1 MAFIVFNQMLVLFT
15 LMLMGYTCFKKQY
28 ITDSSARSIASIVV
42 NVFNPALI
50 ISGVLEEPKD
60 SANHEL
66 IVISIIA
73 GAMYFFLIILAP
85 ILNKALRVP
94 SQQRSLYSL
103 ITVFSNVGFI
113 GLPLVVSIYGKQ
125 AILYVAV
132 FILMFNILFYTYGVF
147 IMGKGLGHQDAP
159 TSLLNNLKRLINPG
173 VLACILA
180 ILIFLLR
187 PPLPDFIKSS
197 ISVLGSTAIP
207 LSMMLVGVALGQ
219 KKLRTLFNDIRLY
232 IFALIRLIIIPII
245 FISTLTHF
253 SISPLIMGVSIIMI
267 AVPVG
272 NMPTLLA
279 TEYGID
285 ATICSDSLIITTIFS
300 LITIPLVTAIFM

>member
-1 MAFIVFNQMLVLFT
+1 MAFIVFNQMLVLFI
-15 LMLMGYTCFKKQY
+15 LMLTGYLCFKKQY
-28 ITDSSARSIASIVV
+28 ITQTSMQSLASLVV
-42 NVFNPALI
+42 NVFNPLLI
-50 ISGVLEEPKD
+50 VSGVLEKPKD
-60 SANHEL
+60 SANHDLL
-66 IVISIIA
+66 IIFSIA
-73 GAMYFFLIILAP
+73 CAMYFFLIIITPLM
-85 ILNKALRVP
+85 NKILRVP
-94 SQQRSLYSL
+94 DPQKGLYSL

-147 IMGKGLGHQDAP
+147 IIGKAKGYQQV
-159 TSLLNNLKRLINPG
+159 SLFENLKRLINPG
-173 VLACILA
+173 VLACLVA
-180 ILIFLLR
+180 ILLFIFK
-187 PPLPDFIKSS
+187 PPLPSFIKGS

-219 KKLRTLFNDIRLY
+219 KQFKTLFTDLRLY
-232 IFALIRLIIIPII
+232 VFALVRLVIIPII
-245 FISTLTHF
+245 FVAILVKF
-253 SISPLIMGVSIIMI
+253 SVSPLILGVSMMMI

-285 ATICSDSLIITTIFS
+285 ATVCSDGLIITTILSIF
-300 LITIPLVTAIFM
+300 TIPLVAAIFM

>member
-1 MAFIVFNQMLVLFT
+1 MAFIVFNQMLVLFI
-15 LMLMGYTCFKKQY
+15 LMLTGYTCFKKQY
-28 ITDSSARSIASIVV
+28 ITDSSARSMASLVV

-60 SANHEL
+60 STNHEIL
-66 IVISIIA
+66 VIIMIA
-73 GAMYFFLIILAP
+73 CAMYFFLILFAP
-85 ILNKALRVP
+85 ILNKILRVP
-94 SQQRSLYSL
+94 SPQKSLYSL

-147 IMGKGLGHQDAP
+147 IMDKAKGYQNAP
-159 TSLLNNLKRLINPG
+159 SSLIQNLKKLINPG
-173 VLACILA
+173 VLACIIA
-180 ILIFLLR
+180 ILIFLFR
-187 PPLPDFIKSS
+187 PPLPYFIKGC

-207 LSMMLVGVALGQ
+207 LSMMLVGVTLGQ
-219 KKLRTLFNDIRLY
+219 KKFKTLFNDFRLY
-232 IFALIRLIIIPII
+232 AFALLRLIIIPII
-245 FISTLTHF
+245 FISVLVQLPISSLTL
-253 SISPLIMGVSIIMI
+253 GVSIMMI

-300 LITIPLVTAIFM
+300 LLTIPLVTGIFM